1 MGWGGLGGASGLRS
15 ARKLADGRRPGG
27 SDVRVRVPG
36 PTFAPTWHNCT
47 ATQPYSGSQASTVS
61 TTLVPPGFHHPF
73 VGLSV
78 SHKTETD
85 DLNSPCKAVTVPVTT
100 VDLTEPGLGVA
111 PVPVGAVCG
120 CTHCTRSHTGRACA
134 KGGLCWPV
142 FATVRVVGAVRLTR
156 SGLVHACVSP
166 GPWSA
171 SAITEQMQN

>member
-1 MGWGGLGGASGLRS
+1 MRS

-100 VDLTEPGLGVA
+100 VDLTEPGLGVV

-120 CTHCTRSHTGRACA
+120 PVRALTLLGHIRVARARRVGSVGRCLRRSAPGGGGRPSDLGRVLCTRAS
-134 KGGLCWPV
+134 
-142 FATVRVVGAVRLTR
+142 RL
-156 SGLVHACVSP
+156 S